1 MQKKNPIQTK
11 NLIIFLTLKTKN
23 MKYKIIL
30 DSPDGQSIVIAR
42 FKSISD
48 AVMCCK
54 MLNDKVIDKKGFK
67 YSVKDNQ

>member
-1 MQKKNPIQTK
+1 
-11 NLIIFLTLKTKN
+11 

-30 DSPDGQSIVIAR
+30 DTPHGESIVIAR

>member
-1 MQKKNPIQTK
+1 
-11 NLIIFLTLKTKN
+11 

-30 DSPDGQSIVIAR
+30 DTPHGESLVVAR
-42 FKSISD
+42 FKSLAD
-48 AVMCCK
+48 ALMCCK